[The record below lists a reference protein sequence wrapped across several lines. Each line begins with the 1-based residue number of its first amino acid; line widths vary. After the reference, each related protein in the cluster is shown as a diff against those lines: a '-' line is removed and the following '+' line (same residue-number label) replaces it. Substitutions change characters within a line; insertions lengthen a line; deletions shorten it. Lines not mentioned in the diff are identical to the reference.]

1 MANESVMDLFSKSGP
16 QIMVLKKKVQ
26 DYLSAD
32 AAFGICFFISKSE
45 GRDLKE
51 LAECKSTVLPRD
63 TKMMEI
69 NSSHTRL
76 KPLTPFFLQL
86 TRHFSRLKFPSG
98 MLRPNIR

>member
-45 GRDLKE
+45 GRNLKE
-51 LAECKSTVLPRD
+51 LAECKSTVLPGGY
-63 TKMMEI
+63 K
-69 NSSHTRL
+69 
-76 KPLTPFFLQL
+76 K
-86 TRHFSRLKFPSG
+86 
-98 MLRPNIR
+98 